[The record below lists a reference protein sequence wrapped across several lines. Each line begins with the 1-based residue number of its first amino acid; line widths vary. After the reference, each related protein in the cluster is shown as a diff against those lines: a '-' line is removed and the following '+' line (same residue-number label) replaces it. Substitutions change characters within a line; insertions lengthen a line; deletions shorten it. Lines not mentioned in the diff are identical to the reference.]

1 MGCVLSCGSY
11 VAGHFSVCRIAA
23 QAQMRARSKV
33 GMLSFRK
40 LTVEPL
46 TALASSS
53 AKASRCSGRPSPPC
67 GGGNNSARGWLEAR
81 SPEPL
86 IKPGEVVAVMGRVI
100 NQRVVAQR
108 LPDRVLRGRGGT
120 DLEVRLRLRHVAGT
134 RRERRGAGPG
144 RTGLGRQPPLLLV
157 PFPHRFT
164 PRR

>member
-1 MGCVLSCGSY
+1 MGLFSLTLESESAFGEGGRLPVGMRVVLRIESCG
-11 VAGHFSVCRIAA
+11 AF
-23 QAQMRARSKV
+23 
-33 GMLSFRK
+33 F
-40 LTVEPL
+40 
-46 TALASSS
+46 
-53 AKASRCSGRPSPPC
+53 
-67 GGGNNSARGWLEAR
+67 
-81 SPEPL
+81 
-86 IKPGEVVAVMGRVI
+86 I